1 MLSPD
6 QIEEAGERVAAVYRE
21 IEARM
26 LDHLARVMA
35 EGWGESPRT
44 VTEAALLAQS
54 QAEELRR
61 MVEEFRPYI
70 DAAVLEVV
78 EECLE
83 ASDEDDV
90 ARAGG
95 SPEWPAQIDATAKGM
110 AEVLARENIQMAE
123 GAKQAFLNASIEAV
137 TRVNSGDADREAA
150 LHRAVRKLERDG
162 IEIITY
168 QDADTGRVTV
178 RNKADVAVRRHV
190 RTQIVQDAQRMTMAR
205 MERLGIDLVEVS
217 SHSDSRPS
225 HAERQGQCYSL
236 KGEQVIDG
244 VRYPDFYLH
253 CMSGDLGDILGGVNC
268 RHSYGPYRHGA
279 PRMYEPDPQHPSGLP
294 GEEVYELEQGQ
305 RYRER
310 KIREA
315 KRELRGARMLYDRD
329 KSDANL
335 AEYLKAK
342 QLLRNRQ
349 EKMRAYIDGAN
360 AKSKTGKPVLHRKPD
375 REWAG
380 DMPKGGVAVSAA
392 SRKRAMERA
401 ALKERCLRAKYP
413 VFDRDELGRIGRA
426 TQTAR
431 KENGRYDVVMHGS
444 PQIALPYLER
454 ADARL
459 IADVLRSR
467 DDYHGEPVRL
477 LSCYTGRANER
488 GECFAQRLADE
499 LGVTVTA
506 PDGMLWLKD
515 DGGYSIGENEDE
527 NTGSMV
533 EYKPRRKH

>member
-95 SPEWPAQIDATAKGM
+95 SSEWPAQIDATVKGM
-110 AEVLARENIQMAE
+110 AEVLARDNIQMAE

-137 TRVNSGDADREAA
+137 ARVNSGDADREAA

-190 RTQIVQDAQRMTMAR
+190 RTQIAQDAARLTIERMK
-205 MERLGIDLVEVS
+205 RLGIDLVEVS
-217 SHSDSRPS
+217 SHEGSRKS
-225 HAERQGQCYSL
+225 HAEWQGQCYSYE
-236 KGEQVIDG
+236 GEQVIDG
-244 VRYPDFYLH
+244 TVYPDLRSATGYGNVDGL
-253 CMSGDLGDILGGVNC
+253 LGANC
-268 RHSYGPYRHGA
+268 RHSFGPYRHGA
-279 PRMYEPDPQHPSGLP
+279 PRMYDPDPKTASGLP
-294 GEEVYELEQGQ
+294 NDEVYELTQGQ

-342 QLLRNRQ
+342 QKLQRRQ
-349 EKMRAYIDGAN
+349 EKMREYIGAAN

-380 DMPKGGVAVSAA
+380 DMPKGGLAVSAA
-392 SRKRAMERA
+392 SRKRAMERT
-401 ALKERCLRAKYP
+401 ALKEKCLRAKYP

-426 TQTAR
+426 THAAR
-431 KENGRYDVVMHGS
+431 KEEGRYDVVMHGS

-477 LSCYTGRANER
+477 LSCHTGRADER

-499 LGVTVTA
+499 LGAAVTA
-506 PDGMLWLKD
+506 PDGMLWLYD
-515 DGGYSIGENEDE
+515 DGSFTIGKRKGE

-533 EYKPRRKH
+533 QFDPRRKR

>member
-95 SPEWPAQIDATAKGM
+95 SPEWPAQIDITVKGM
-110 AEVLARENIQMAE
+110 AEVLARDNIQMAE

-162 IEIITY
+162 IDVITY

-190 RTQIVQDAQRMTMAR
+190 RTQIAQDAARLTIERMK
-205 MERLGIDLVEVS
+205 RLGIDLVEVS
-217 SHSDSRPS
+217 SHEGSRKS
-225 HAERQGQCYSL
+225 HAEWQGQCYSYE
-236 KGEQVIDG
+236 GEQVIDG
-244 VRYPDFYLH
+244 TVYPDLRSATGYGNVDGL
-253 CMSGDLGDILGGVNC
+253 LGANC
-268 RHSYGPYRHGA
+268 RHSFGPYRHGA
-279 PRMYEPDPQHPSGLP
+279 PRMYDPDPKTASGLP
-294 GEEVYELEQGQ
+294 NDEVYELTQGQ

-477 LSCYTGRANER
+477 LSCCTGRANER

>member
-95 SPEWPAQIDATAKGM
+95 SSEWPAQIDATVKGM
-110 AEVLARENIQMAE
+110 AEVLTRDNIQMAE

-137 TRVNSGDADREAA
+137 ARVNSGDADREAA

-190 RTQIVQDAQRMTMAR
+190 RTQIAQDAARLTIERMK
-205 MERLGIDLVEVS
+205 RLGIDLVEVS
-217 SHSDSRPS
+217 SHEGSRKS
-225 HAERQGQCYSL
+225 HAEWQGQCYSYE
-236 KGEQVIDG
+236 GEQVIDG
-244 VRYPDFYLH
+244 TVYPDLRSATGYGNVDGL
-253 CMSGDLGDILGGVNC
+253 LGANC
-268 RHSYGPYRHGA
+268 RHSFGPYRHGA
-279 PRMYEPDPQHPSGLP
+279 PRMYDPDPKTASGLP
-294 GEEVYELEQGQ
+294 NDEVYELTQGQ

-342 QLLRNRQ
+342 QKLQRRQ
-349 EKMRAYIDGAN
+349 EKMREYIGAAN

-380 DMPKGGVAVSAA
+380 DMPKGGLAVSAA
-392 SRKRAMERA
+392 SRKRAMERT
-401 ALKERCLRAKYP
+401 ALKEKCLRAKYP

-426 TQTAR
+426 THAAR
-431 KENGRYDVVMHGS
+431 KEEGRYDVVMHGS

-477 LSCYTGRANER
+477 LSCHTGRADER

-499 LGVTVTA
+499 LGAAVTA
-506 PDGMLWLKD
+506 PDGMLWLYD
-515 DGGYSIGENEDE
+515 DGSFTIGKRKGE

-533 EYKPRRKH
+533 QFDPRRKR

>member
-95 SPEWPAQIDATAKGM
+95 SSEWPAQIDATVKGM
-110 AEVLARENIQMAE
+110 AEVLARDNIQMAE

-137 TRVNSGDADREAA
+137 ARVNSGDADREAA

-190 RTQIVQDAQRMTMAR
+190 RTQIAQDAARLTIERMK
-205 MERLGIDLVEVS
+205 RLGIDLVEVS
-217 SHSDSRPS
+217 SHEGSRKS
-225 HAERQGQCYSL
+225 HAEWQGQCYSYE
-236 KGEQVIDG
+236 GEQVIDG
-244 VRYPDFYLH
+244 TVYPDLRSATGYGNVDGL
-253 CMSGDLGDILGGVNC
+253 LGANC
-268 RHSYGPYRHGA
+268 RHSFGPYRHGA
-279 PRMYEPDPQHPSGLP
+279 PRMYDPDPKTASGLP
-294 GEEVYELEQGQ
+294 NDEVYELTQGQ

-342 QLLRNRQ
+342 QKLQRRQ
-349 EKMRAYIDGAN
+349 EKMREYIGAAN

-380 DMPKGGVAVSAA
+380 DMPKGGLAVSAA
-392 SRKRAMERA
+392 SRKRAMERT
-401 ALKERCLRAKYP
+401 ALKEKCLRAKYP

-426 TQTAR
+426 THAAR
-431 KENGRYDVVMHGS
+431 KEEGRYDVVMHGS

-477 LSCYTGRANER
+477 LSCHTGRADER

-499 LGVTVTA
+499 LGAAVTA
-506 PDGMLWLKD
+506 PDGMLWLYD
-515 DGGYSIGENEDE
+515 DGSIAIGKRKGE

-533 EYKPRRKH
+533 QFDPRRKR

>member
-95 SPEWPAQIDATAKGM
+95 SSEWPAQIDATVKGM
-110 AEVLARENIQMAE
+110 AEVLARDNIQMAE

-137 TRVNSGDADREAA
+137 ARVNSGDADREAA

-190 RTQIVQDAQRMTMAR
+190 RTQIAQDAARLTIERMK
-205 MERLGIDLVEVS
+205 RLGIDLVEVS
-217 SHSDSRPS
+217 SHEGSRKS
-225 HAERQGQCYSL
+225 HAEWQGQCYSYE
-236 KGEQVIDG
+236 GEQVIDG
-244 VRYPDFYLH
+244 TVYPDLRSATGYGNVDGL
-253 CMSGDLGDILGGVNC
+253 LGANC
-268 RHSYGPYRHGA
+268 RHSFGPYRHGA
-279 PRMYEPDPQHPSGLP
+279 PRMYDPDPKTASGLP
-294 GEEVYELEQGQ
+294 NDEVYELTQGQ

-342 QLLRNRQ
+342 QKLQRRQ
-349 EKMRAYIDGAN
+349 EKMREYIGAAN

-380 DMPKGGVAVSAA
+380 DMPKGGLAVSAA
-392 SRKRAMERA
+392 SRKRAMERT
-401 ALKERCLRAKYP
+401 ALKEKCLRAKYP

-426 TQTAR
+426 THAAR
-431 KENGRYDVVMHGS
+431 KEEGRYDVVMHGS

-467 DDYHGEPVRL
+467 DGYHGEPVRL
-477 LSCYTGRANER
+477 LSCHTGRADER

-499 LGVTVTA
+499 LGAAVTA
-506 PDGMLWLKD
+506 PDGMLWLYD
-515 DGGYSIGENEDE
+515 DGSFTIGKRKGE

-533 EYKPRRKH
+533 QFDPRRKR

>member
-95 SPEWPAQIDATAKGM
+95 SSEWPAQIDATVKGM
-110 AEVLARENIQMAE
+110 AEVLARDNIQMAE

-137 TRVNSGDADREAA
+137 ARVNSGDADREAA

-190 RTQIVQDAQRMTMAR
+190 RTQIAQDAARLTIERMK
-205 MERLGIDLVEVS
+205 RLGIDLVEVS
-217 SHSDSRPS
+217 SHEGSRKS
-225 HAERQGQCYSL
+225 HAEWQGQCYSYE
-236 KGEQVIDG
+236 GEQVIDG
-244 VRYPDFYLH
+244 TVYPDLRSATGYGNVDGL
-253 CMSGDLGDILGGVNC
+253 LGANC
-268 RHSYGPYRHGA
+268 RHSFGPYRHGA
-279 PRMYEPDPQHPSGLP
+279 PRMYDPDPKTASGLP
-294 GEEVYELEQGQ
+294 NDEVYELTQGQ

-342 QLLRNRQ
+342 QKLQRRQ
-349 EKMRAYIDGAN
+349 EKMREYIGAAN

-499 LGVTVTA
+499 LGAAVTA
-506 PDGMLWLKD
+506 PDGMLWLYD
-515 DGGYSIGENEDE
+515 DGSFTIGKRKGE

-533 EYKPRRKH
+533 QFDPRRKR

>member
-95 SPEWPAQIDATAKGM
+95 SSEWPAQIDATVKGM
-110 AEVLARENIQMAE
+110 AEVLARDNIQMAE

-137 TRVNSGDADREAA
+137 ARVNSGDADREAA

-190 RTQIVQDAQRMTMAR
+190 RTQIAQDAARLTIERMK
-205 MERLGIDLVEVS
+205 RLGIDLVEVS
-217 SHSDSRPS
+217 SHEGSRKS
-225 HAERQGQCYSL
+225 HAEWQGQCYSYE
-236 KGEQVIDG
+236 GEQVIDG
-244 VRYPDFYLH
+244 TVYPDLRSATGYGNVDGL
-253 CMSGDLGDILGGVNC
+253 LGANC
-268 RHSYGPYRHGA
+268 RHSFGPYRHGA
-279 PRMYEPDPQHPSGLP
+279 PRMYDPDPKTASGLP
-294 GEEVYELEQGQ
+294 NDEVYELTQGQ

-335 AEYLKAK
+335 AEYLRRSRSCSGA
-342 QLLRNRQ
+342 RRRCASTSAPPTR
-349 EKMRAYIDGAN
+349 RARPGSQCCTASPT
-360 AKSKTGKPVLHRKPD
+360 ASGPATCR
-375 REWAG
+375 R
-380 DMPKGGVAVSAA
+380 AA
-392 SRKRAMERA
+392 SRSARH
-401 ALKERCLRAKYP
+401 P
-413 VFDRDELGRIGRA
+413 GRGPWRGR
-426 TQTAR
+426 R
-431 KENGRYDVVMHGS
+431 
-444 PQIALPYLER
+444 
-454 ADARL
+454 
-459 IADVLRSR
+459 
-467 DDYHGEPVRL
+467 
-477 LSCYTGRANER
+477 
-488 GECFAQRLADE
+488 
-499 LGVTVTA
+499 
-506 PDGMLWLKD
+506 
-515 DGGYSIGENEDE
+515 
-527 NTGSMV
+527 
-533 EYKPRRKH
+533 